1 MPNSTNIE
9 LTLHIHHPK
18 SLFWTLG
25 KTLSGFRGIHCFN
38 MFQHVT
44 KLRPNR
50 GNAQHPSNKGNNS
63 PQITNKKQICQR
75 ETPQNI
81 SKAYQLSDKT
91 HPCIFFLCFLF
102 EDWCPAS
109 ALKRYASQFKKC
121 CNGAD
126 LKGCRTSTTP
136 SAAVSLDTSHHITS
150 PWHDATSLR
159 QDSRAFSKWLPD
171 PAESAQ
177 LILRYTPHHSW
188 IVVTTR
194 GIAKICQYPAKSH
207 QAKPISNLQKLSSL
221 LEIWETAGESTRMSG
236 PNFSLWS
243 NVRWCDVQQTG
254 AEHAMYPV
262 WSSSPRAATPK
273 WLQKSLR
280 FCNLASQLCRRPK
293 WDDIMKFKLWK
304 NWVFCLRSTEAAN
317 YANFINIPTSYVL
330 CNGTWHW
337 TSPKPAVL
345 EEFNT
350 LDATQKWDF
359 MRFTLW

>member
-236 PNFSLWS
+236 PNVLPMIKRAMVRCSTNWCRTCHVSSLKLVTS
-243 NVRWCDVQQTG
+243 CCHTKMATEITAVLQSCQPAMQE
-254 AEHAMYPV
+254 AEMGRHHEIQALEELSV
-262 WSSSPRAATPK
+262 LFEKHWG
-273 WLQKSLR
+273 
-280 FCNLASQLCRRPK
+280 SQLCQFHQYP
-293 WDDIMKFKLWK
+293 
-304 NWVFCLRSTEAAN
+304 
-317 YANFINIPTSYVL
+317 YVL
-330 CNGTWHW
+330 RT
-337 TSPKPAVL
+337 V
-345 EEFNT
+345 
-350 LDATQKWDF
+350 
-359 MRFTLW
+359 